1 MEDIRK
7 EYQGKKLRAKR
18 EAFFMTQPELAEK
31 IGVSVTTVNLWENN
45 NARASLKHLKALKE
59 FFEGVSQPAK

>member
-31 IGVSVTTVNLWENN
+31 IGVSVTTVNLWEIGYAPFCETNP
-45 NARASLKHLKALKE
+45 RK
-59 FFEGVSQPAK
+59 